1 MDKDQLYSELKKIMA
16 ELFEIDPTEITL
28 TANLYEDLDI
38 DSIDAVDL
46 IVKMRQLTGKSPTNP
61 ILRARSFVLGRHRWH
76 AIASNLGA
84 DVTARKVAQHHATSL
99 LRPSRSHLLSSD

>member
-46 IVKMRQLTGKSPTNP
+46 AIKVRDLTGKQVNP
-61 ILRARSFVLGRHRWH
+61 DEFKQVRTVEDLV
-76 AIASNLGA
+76 N
-84 DVTARKVAQHHATSL
+84 TAFEMFNN
-99 LRPSRSHLLSSD
+99 

>member
-16 ELFEIDPTEITL
+16 ELFEIDPAEITL

-46 IVKMRQLTGKSPTNP
+46 AIKVRDLTGKQVNP
-61 ILRARSFVLGRHRWH
+61 DEFKQVRTVEDLV
-76 AIASNLGA
+76 N
-84 DVTARKVAQHHATSL
+84 TAFEMFNN
-99 LRPSRSHLLSSD
+99 